1 MWQQTVKQVEWS
13 PDGLIPAS
21 QVQSLLNLQA
31 EISYKAGYQACAEKM
46 SSVLPAKFRKAKLAG
61 MKKVVEWVR
70 EHGRTTYERAYGE
83 ITLDS
88 KNWQAFLKEIET

>member
-1 MWQQTVKQVEWS
+1 MKAKVTVIS
-13 PDGLIPAS
+13 PEQLEAIIQERFPIFE
-21 QVQSLLNLQA
+21 LNEEDEEERKATIEAIAKAQA
-31 EISYKAGYQACAEKM
+31 EITWPIAEK
-46 SSVLPAKFRKAKLAG
+46 AG

-88 KNWQAFLKEIET
+88 KNWQAFCKEIET